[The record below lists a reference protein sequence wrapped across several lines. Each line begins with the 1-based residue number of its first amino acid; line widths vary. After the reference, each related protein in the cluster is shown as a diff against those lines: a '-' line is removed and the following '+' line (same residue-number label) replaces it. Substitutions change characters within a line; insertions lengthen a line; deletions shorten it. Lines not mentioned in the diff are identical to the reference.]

1 MRRHFSCCHSRQ
13 ADTARPIKSAQ
24 SACDL
29 AHYQSTQMRP
39 VRAPARSLAHFSQ
52 IYGHPPPEFRVITS
66 VSAWKISI
74 VSNFERNKSESRK
87 NMESANSEKNN
98 LKFLIGDYTMVIG
111 NSNITLII

>member
-39 VRAPARSLAHFSQ
+39 VRPRTRSLAFFANLW
-52 IYGHPPPEFRVITS
+52 PPATPEFRVITDE
-66 VSAWKISI
+66 SAWKVVLHCFKEEICQK
-74 VSNFERNKSESRK
+74 E
-87 NMESANSEKNN
+87 MESQS
-98 LKFLIGDYTMVIG
+98 L
-111 NSNITLII
+111 